1 LEGRGLREGSVGDE
15 GGAERVELGEGGL
28 ESLAAVLDFDQV
40 PRHQLAQHL
49 VSIAQL
55 ALEHHLLGLLQKVP
69 RLLLAMLVEDADLQ
83 PRVVELY
90 QELVL
95 RVEWGA
101 GVGHREVLGLQLLLA
116 CIELVILLARE
127 CLLEKPAFTI
137 GTLILKRNCAW
148 VLLVSR
154 SLDGMVGLAKLVL
167 AVGEGAVDHELAEV
181 VLHPG
186 LAELGLEVVVGHAAY
201 SQDHLP
207 RQGLEGD
214 IEEITYLIPRLSG
227 EDALT

>member
-1 LEGRGLREGSVGDE
+1 
-15 GGAERVELGEGGL
+15 
-28 ESLAAVLDFDQV
+28 
-40 PRHQLAQHL
+40 
-49 VSIAQL
+49 
-55 ALEHHLLGLLQKVP
+55 
-69 RLLLAMLVEDADLQ
+69 MLVEDADLQ

-207 RQGLEGD
+207 RQGLTLYPHVLGPVGEKAPHPLAAVPHLLMLLADLGLVLEGSRQGLLR
-214 IEEITYLIPRLSG
+214 EPYR
-227 EDALT
+227 